1 MKSKYYALNG
11 IKGILAIAIA
21 CIYHIATID
30 FPYTLTRPFGEVSW
44 IEWVYSNGGSFV
56 EFFLVLSGFT
66 SCLVYT
72 ARIDDGENFSAFI
85 KKRFFRLFPLI
96 LFSLITSLIMDCIF
110 FARFNHPF
118 FKDGSTNTFVSFTL
132 AIFGMSAIDNGI
144 QSWNFPAWS
153 ITVFLICW
161 VIFYFVVFSTK
172 SNKDLRVWLMALIVF
187 IGLFIQFIPS
197 NTAIFLFNSD
207 MSRGYISFF
216 SGTILCHIY
225 QILKDRD
232 KNILALAFA
241 IYLILIYILSLAH
254 IQMGNLTVFTGM
266 FLWPILTFFV
276 LHLEIINK
284 FFLLKPL
291 QFLGDIS
298 FHIYL
303 MNYTIEIIFYL
314 LLDRIGLIRGM
325 KSIPFYISYI
335 VIHVLVA
342 YLVMRVLSV
351 VEKNIKIRLKNKT

>member
-1 MKSKYYALNG
+1 
-11 IKGILAIAIA
+11 
-21 CIYHIATID
+21 
-30 FPYTLTRPFGEVSW
+30 
-44 IEWVYSNGGSFV
+44 
-56 EFFLVLSGFT
+56 
-66 SCLVYT
+66 
-72 ARIDDGENFSAFI
+72 
-85 KKRFFRLFPLI
+85 
-96 LFSLITSLIMDCIF
+96 
-110 FARFNHPF
+110 
-118 FKDGSTNTFVSFTL
+118 
-132 AIFGMSAIDNGI
+132 MSAIDNGI

-342 YLVMRVLSV
+342 YLVMRVLSI